1 MKSMTGFGRS
11 EQSDSGVSVS
21 VQVSSVNRKNQDIMC
36 VLPKEFQHLERQ
48 VVEKAKK
55 QIGRGRV
62 QFSIELKDERN
73 ESAGL
78 PSDAQIDA
86 GIDRLKRITERH
98 GGSSEISP
106 QVVVDLAKL
115 LESEASVLPAE
126 IVERLLMKCSDT
138 ALDELVAMREREGTA
153 LEEDLRSRCITMKDT
168 IETVRKM
175 APEMVSKH
183 RENLYSRLEQAGLE
197 IDIDD
202 ERVLKEIALFADRCD
217 VSEEITRL
225 DSHLVQFA
233 DLLQKDEP
241 VGRSIEFLIQE
252 IAREIN
258 TIGSKSSSIDVSK
271 CALSLKN
278 ELERIREQVAN
289 VE

>member
-11 EQSDSGVSVS
+11 EQSEDGVSVS
-21 VQVSSVNRKNQDIMC
+21 VQISSVNRKNLDIMC
-36 VLPKEFQHLERQ
+36 VLPKEFQYLERQ
-48 VVEKAKK
+48 VVDKAKQ

-62 QFSIELKDERN
+62 QFSVEIKDDRN
-73 ESAGL
+73 EAAGL

-98 GGSSEISP
+98 GGSSEISA

-115 LESEASVLPAE
+115 LESEASVLPPE
-126 IVERLLMKCSDT
+126 IVEKLLMKCSEG
-138 ALDELVAMREREGTA
+138 ALSELVAMRECEGAA
-153 LEEDLRSRCITMKDT
+153 LHEDLGARCIAMKNT
-168 IETVRKM
+168 LGSIGEL

-183 RENLYSRLEQAGLE
+183 RENLYGRLEQAGLE
-197 IDIDD
+197 VDIDD
-202 ERVLKEIALFADRCD
+202 ERVLKEIAIFADRCD

-225 DSHLVQFA
+225 DSHLGQFS

-258 TIGSKSSSIDVSK
+258 TIGSKSCSIEVSK
-271 CALSLKN
+271 CALALKN